1 MLTKTESVFFYI
13 MLSDKAVISNIIS
26 DLYVSRILNILYFIW
41 YIAYLMNYFSL

>member
-1 MLTKTESVFFYI
+1 